1 MRRGRRTAAPAPDA
15 VPSRSDRR
23 ATIAVAVQFAV
34 NGACFASVLPRL
46 PEVRDRVGIGTAAI
60 GALLTVASAWGLASS
75 ATCRRVIARY
85 GTRRVL
91 LVGGLATAGA
101 LGLVGLSTNWPA
113 ALLALGLLVAFDVY
127 VDVAMNLQ
135 GSWLSARRRRPIMSR
150 LHGLWSLGS
159 VGGGSV
165 AAWAAASDVP
175 VAVHLG
181 ATAVLLAVLSTV
193 LATRLLPVDEVH
205 AAEGP
210 GAASGRA
217 DDPGRRRRAVAFF
230 VAGATAIA
238 IEVVAL
244 TWSAFRLTDDL
255 GGTASAAALAY
266 VAVVAGMTV
275 ARFAG
280 DHLAHVVGAARFTIA
295 SAVLA
300 VAALAVAA
308 VVRPEPLVLIAFLVA
323 GFGIATL
330 SPQLYDLAARSGG
343 GTDHSL
349 GVLTA
354 GMRVAAIVAP
364 VAVAA
369 LATRSSVGA
378 AIAVVAVA
386 AGMPFLLAVRSLRR
400 DAAHPRLP

>member
-1 MRRGRRTAAPAPDA
+1 M
-15 VPSRSDRR
+15 PSRRDRR
-23 ATIAVAVQFAV
+23 ATVAVAVQFAV
-34 NGACFASVLPRL
+34 NGVCFASVLPRL
-46 PEVRDRVGIGTAAI
+46 PEIRDRVGIGTAAI
-60 GALLTVASAWGLASS
+60 GALLTVASAWGLVSS

-91 LVGGLATAGA
+91 LLGGLATAAA
-101 LGLVGLSTNWPA
+101 LGLVGLSTSWPA
-113 ALLALGLLVAFDVY
+113 AFLALGALVAFDVY

-135 GSWLSARRRRPIMSR
+135 GSWLSARRARPIMSR

-159 VGGGSV
+159 VGGGLV
-165 AAWAAASDVP
+165 AAWAAASEVP

-181 ATAVLLAVLSTV
+181 TTALLLAVVSTV
-193 LATRLLPVDEVH
+193 LATQLLPVDEVH
-205 AAEGP
+205 AAQSPDLVP
-210 GAASGRA
+210 GTPG
-217 DDPGRRRRAVAFF
+217 DPGRRRRRAAAFF
-230 VAGATAIA
+230 VAGAAAIA

-266 VAVVAGMTV
+266 VAVVGGMTV
-275 ARFAG
+275 TRFAG
-280 DHLAHVVGAARFTIA
+280 DHLVHVVGAARFTTA

-308 VVRPEPLVLIAFLVA
+308 VVRPEPLVLLAFLVA
-323 GFGIATL
+323 GSGIATL

-343 GTDHSL
+343 GTAHGL

-354 GMRVAAIVAP
+354 GMRVAAIVVP

-369 LATRSSVGA
+369 VAARSSVGA
-378 AIAVVAVA
+378 AVAVVAVV
-386 AGMPFLLAVRSLRR
+386 AGVPFLLAVRSLRGE
-400 DAAHPRLP
+400 AAHLRVP